1 MAHLVVV
8 TGLSGA
14 GRSTAL
20 HVLEDLGFYCVD
32 NLPPALAPRLV
43 ELAGEGEELERLGLG
58 VDVRTGSFLVGVDDT
73 LDSLEDAGHEVEVV
87 FLDCADD
94 VLIRRYSETRR
105 PHPLAP
111 GGDVPAAIQAERT
124 RLGPLRARAA
134 TVIDTS
140 DLTVHD
146 LKRALVDYLS
156 RGGEGRQM
164 VTRVISFGFKY
175 GLPKDADLVF
185 DLRYLPNPHHVREL
199 RPKTGLDEPVARYV
213 LDTPEAAE
221 LLDDLER
228 LLAHTLPR
236 YEREGKAYLTI
247 AIGCTGGRHRSVA
260 MSEALAARLRGASGD
275 AREVRVQHRDVDRA
289 TPRPASR

>member
-124 RLGPLRARAA
+124 RLG
-134 TVIDTS
+134 
-140 DLTVHD
+140 
-146 LKRALVDYLS
+146 
-156 RGGEGRQM
+156 
-164 VTRVISFGFKY
+164 
-175 GLPKDADLVF
+175 
-185 DLRYLPNPHHVREL
+185 
-199 RPKTGLDEPVARYV
+199 
-213 LDTPEAAE
+213 
-221 LLDDLER
+221 
-228 LLAHTLPR
+228 
-236 YEREGKAYLTI
+236 
-247 AIGCTGGRHRSVA
+247 
-260 MSEALAARLRGASGD
+260 
-275 AREVRVQHRDVDRA
+275 
-289 TPRPASR
+289 